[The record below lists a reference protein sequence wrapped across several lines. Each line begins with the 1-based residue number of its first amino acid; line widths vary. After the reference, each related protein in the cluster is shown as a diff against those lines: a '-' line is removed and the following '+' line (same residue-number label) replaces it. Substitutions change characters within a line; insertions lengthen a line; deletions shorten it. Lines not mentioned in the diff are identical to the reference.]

1 MIRTARLLLRPW
13 RPDDRAPFTALY
25 AEAGIAPS
33 DSQALLDYFT
43 ACWAEHGV
51 CYGAVERA
59 TDGAFLGMAGL
70 APRQEGAPAE
80 TPACEIGW
88 AIARAHQGHGYALE
102 AARGWLAHAFGPLA
116 VPDVTALVA
125 TENARLGNSE
135 TREWTYVRTDGSH
148 VPVELSVTRRVDED
162 GNTVGYLFVATDE
175 TQAREVARL
184 KDEFVGLII
193 ILAKA

>member
-125 TENARLGNSE
+125 TENTASRALALRLGFAPA
-135 TREWTYVRTDGSH
+135 H
-148 VPVELSVTRRVDED
+148 ALSGHPDTCYRLSR
-162 GNTVGYLFVATDE
+162 AHWHA
-175 TQAREVARL
+175 QAEGAL
-184 KDEFVGLII
+184 L
-193 ILAKA
+193 